1 MKIERNN
8 DSPDGQF
15 ELTGLISEMVN
26 DRIQV
31 LGVDLNISQNTEF
44 DDISR
49 NELQGLVDAGQ
60 RPKVEV
66 EYEFIGTRYVI
77 DEIELEENDDD

>member
-1 MKIERNN
+1 
-8 DSPDGQF
+8 
-15 ELTGLISEMVN
+15 MVN

-31 LGVDLNISQNTEF
+31 LGVDLHISQDTDF
-44 DDISR
+44 DQISR

-66 EYEFIGTRYVI
+66 EYEFVGTRYVI
-77 DEIELEENDDD
+77 DEIELEEDDDD